1 MTERMSEAMEGEGMV
16 NVGMNFLVIWR
27 KRTLERHTAALA
39 NEATAG
45 VLVIAEKIAIII
57 AEEGAIAVQAMNVS
71 ESLAIEGGGL
81 PLPAAVGVGAVAEA
95 VPILGETGKE
105 DGVGMAMVRA
115 RKGNVHV
122 AAIEAIE
129 GGGETDIAQKIAA

>member
-16 NVGMNFLVIWR
+16 NVGMNFLVIW
-27 KRTLERHTAALA
+27 ERHTAALA

-45 VLVIAEKIAIII
+45 VLVIAEKTAIII

-81 PLPAAVGVGAVAEA
+81 PLPAAVGVGAGAEA

-115 RKGNVHV
+115 WKGNVHV